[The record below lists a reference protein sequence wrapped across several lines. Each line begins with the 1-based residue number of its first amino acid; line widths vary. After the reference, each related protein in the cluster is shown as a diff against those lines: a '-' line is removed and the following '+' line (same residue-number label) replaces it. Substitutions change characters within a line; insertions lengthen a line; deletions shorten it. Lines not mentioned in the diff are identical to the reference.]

1 MKIRTWDDVG
11 EALAEIAEREADIIQ
26 AKATADEAKASVAD
40 LVPMVEE
47 FVREHEA
54 ELQERALA
62 LPTGRVWLRK
72 ATRLGL
78 IGRTSWKKV
87 LAALIEGKRLNLV
100 RTKREVDKE
109 ALDQL
114 SDERLEELRVKRITE
129 DVFGYET
136 A

>member
-1 MKIRTWDDVG
+1 MKIKSWEDVDFT
-11 EALAEIAEREADIIQ
+11 LTEIANQEATIVLG
-26 AKATADEAKASVAD
+26 KSMADEAKAEIAE

-54 ELQERALA
+54 DLQERALA
-62 LPTGRVWLRK
+62 LPSGRVWLRK

-78 IGRTSWKKV
+78 IGRISWKKV

-114 SDERLEELRVKRITE
+114 SDERLGELRVRRITE